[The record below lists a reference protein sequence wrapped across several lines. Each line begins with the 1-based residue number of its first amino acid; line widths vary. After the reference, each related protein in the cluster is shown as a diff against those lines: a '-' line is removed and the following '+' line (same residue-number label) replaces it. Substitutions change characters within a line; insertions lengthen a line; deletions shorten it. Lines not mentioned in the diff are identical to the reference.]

1 MTSAAARKKES
12 PAEKDKP
19 KEETKPKEAEKKAVV
34 VEDDDM
40 FEDFPADD
48 WEETEEDRKQ
58 IHQWEDTWEDEDEVE
73 DFQKQLAAEVEKR
86 NGVAPMK
93 S

>member
-1 MTSAAARKKES
+1 MTNAAAPKKES
-12 PAEKDKP
+12 PTQKDTLKEAAKP
-19 KEETKPKEAEKKAVV
+19 KEGEKKSVV

-73 DFQKQLAAEVEKR
+73 DFEKQLAAEVEKR